1 MDTDD
6 EMEDPERWTME
17 EKEKLLHFVTK
28 IFLLNFPSYMAYKH
42 MYHSSL
48 EVSKKILDSQ
58 IFKIKHVRCL
68 SKFDHVHLCLSCI
81 WSIIL
86 YGLITTS
93 ISQSEIMNYN
103 CGINHLIMLNLYG
116 ESCRDI
122 CIVFIAWKV
131 NNAGCK
137 ESVVF
142 LLLKVSSY
150 VKCG

>member
-58 IFKIKHVRCL
+58 IFKIKHVYQSL
-68 SKFDHVHLCLSCI
+68 IMSIFVFHTCI

-122 CIVFIAWKV
+122 CIVFVAWKV

-137 ESVVF
+137 ENVVF
-142 LLLKVSSY
+142 LLL
-150 VKCG
+150 

>member
-48 EVSKKILDSQ
+48 EVSKKILILKYSRSNMSDVYQSLIMS
-58 IFKIKHVRCL
+58 IFVFHT
-68 SKFDHVHLCLSCI
+68 CI

-131 NNAGCK
+131 INAGCK

-142 LLLKVSSY
+142 LLL
-150 VKCG
+150 